1 MNSTNKEPTL
11 TIKLTLTELK
21 TLNEMV
27 TKFPDERLP
36 LYVAKLRKELIDMEK
51 QLDDKIHEAAND
63 KRISKES
70 SEKQTEM
77 ETSQRVCVPCDD

>member
-1 MNSTNKEPTL
+1 MRKEPTV
-11 TIKLTLTELK
+11 TIKMTLTELK

-51 QLDDKIHEAAND
+51 QLDDKIHEAVND
-63 KRISKES
+63 KRTSEES
-70 SEKQTEM
+70 SEEQTKV
-77 ETSQRVCVPCDD
+77 ETSQGVCIPCDD

>member
-36 LYVAKLRKELIDMEK
+36 LYVVKVRKELIDMEE
-51 QLDDKIHEAAND
+51 QLDDKIHKAEID
-63 KRISKES
+63 KRISEEG
-70 SEKQTEM
+70 SEEQTQM
-77 ETSQRVCVPCDD
+77 ETSQRLCIPCED